1 MLNNDQLYENRYGKK
16 SIHDLTNIDLSPLF
30 ETILSRGSIRKFSKK
45 NISEELLSLLLMAA
59 HSSPSKSN
67 LQQFSIL
74 IIKNDII
81 KNKIG
86 NIIGKTK
93 WALEAPL
100 FFLFLADIRRN
111 IKITND
117 RGYTHKNNNLDTFM
131 NSVIDAALSM
141 QSMITAS
148 ESIGLGVCPI
158 SMIRNIIDEVKN
170 ICELPKGV
178 FPIAGLAVGW
188 PEEKSSISYRLPQD
202 VVIHYNTYND
212 ENLSDKIEEYDVR
225 VFETAPISED
235 KQRHVNL
242 YGVAE
247 RGTWSENISRQLSVP
262 ERNNFKSW
270 LKSHG
275 FNLE

>member
-59 HSSPSKSN
+59 QSAPSKSN
-67 LQQFSIL
+67 LQQYSIL

-178 FPIAGLAVGW
+178 FPIAGLAMGW
-188 PEEKSSISYRLPQD
+188 PTEKPRVSYRLPQE
-202 VVIHYNTYND
+202 VVIHHDIYD
-212 ENLSDKIEEYDVR
+212 DKNLINKIEEYDER
-225 VFETAPISED
+225 VYRVAPILAD
-235 KQRHVNL
+235 QQRHVDR
-242 YGVAE
+242 YGVSE
-247 RGTWSENISRQLSVP
+247 KGTWSENISRQLSIP
-262 ERNNFKSW
+262 ERANFKDW
-270 LKSHG
+270 LKANG